1 MSRNFPASL
10 KVGKSKKVAGI
21 LKIDAST
28 VSWDPQ
34 EDTDTKSLSIPLRL
48 IKQLFATPPT
58 KPSNLLKLT
67 CGEPEKDEDVNH
79 MLGFN
84 DRPVLE
90 EVKTLLQTAIK
101 EQREPSASKSEKT
114 TPAPS
119 KKLDNEN
126 ILDNKHLLENFELQ
140 QRILKSDKDLADAF
154 RGAVIDGGLS
164 PEAFWSTRLSLLRPH
179 ALLHSQ
185 KRGAYNV
192 LGHIKPVTTSDNQI
206 NLSVTREQIHDI
218 FEQYPIVQQAYTEN
232 VPPLGESSF
241 WQRFFMSR
249 LFRRLRGEKSS
260 VADAP
265 DPIMDKYLNPD
276 GSVKRSK
283 QEEEELMAEEA
294 DPDHPNKKARTEIT
308 VPHFLDVEGNVEN
321 NEKFDVPDITMQ
333 AGKSSKDIVS
343 LIRSMNNLS
352 ERMLHVRRGVDF
364 HDKDESHLRDEL
376 ALHDL
381 DVPSTEGNYID
392 LKLVDELAAAG
403 KSDNPSTKSNA
414 NVSPEVFSA
423 IKGSFAQEID
433 LRTVVDLEQANISD
447 VTIASL
453 VKERAK
459 EETNSCVYS
468 WANTDS
474 ENGLM
479 TQVSLC
485 HAASIEFLR
494 QFWSRF
500 LSGDPSQAGTLNT
513 VVTSLKKSLKRMDS
527 VIESASDPVTRS
539 EVEHSLSNLSL
550 AVRTAIEKF
559 NTALEEANALK
570 N

>member
-1 MSRNFPASL
+1 MSRKFPASL
-10 KVGKSKKVAGI
+10 KVGKSKKVAGV
-21 LKIDAST
+21 LTIDSSI

-34 EDTDTKSLSIPLRL
+34 EDTSTKSLNIPLRL
-48 IKQLFATPPT
+48 VKQLFATPPT

-67 CGEPEKDEDVNH
+67 CGEPDKDEDVNH

-84 DRPVLE
+84 DRPALE

-101 EQREPSASKSEKT
+101 EQREPSASKSEKS

-119 KKLDNEN
+119 KKPDNEN
-126 ILDNKHLLENFELQ
+126 ILDSKHLLENFELQ

-179 ALLHSQ
+179 ALLQSQ

-192 LGHIKPVTTSDNQI
+192 LGHIKPITTSDNQI

-218 FEQYPIVQQAYTEN
+218 FEQYPIVQQAYTDN
-232 VPPLGESSF
+232 VPPLSEGSF

-265 DPIMDKYLNPD
+265 DPLMDKYLNAD

-283 QEEEELMAEEA
+283 QEEEEIMAEEA
-294 DPDHPNKKARTEIT
+294 DADHPNKKAKTEIT

-376 ALHDL
+376 TLHDL
-381 DVPSTEGNYID
+381 DTASTEGNYID
-392 LKLVDELAAAG
+392 LKLVDERATAG
-403 KSDNPSTKSNA
+403 VSDNASVKASLNI
-414 NVSPEVFSA
+414 NPEIFSG
-423 IKGSFAQEID
+423 IQKSFAREID

-447 VTIASL
+447 VTIAGL

-459 EETNSCVYS
+459 EETNSSVYS
-468 WANTDS
+468 WAASDNES
-474 ENGLM
+474 GIM

-500 LSGDPSQAGTLNT
+500 LSGDPAQAGTLST
-513 VVTSLKKSLKRMDS
+513 VANSLKKSLERIKSVVDS
-527 VIESASDPVTRS
+527 APDPATRS
-539 EVEHSLSNLSL
+539 EVEHSLSNLST
-550 AVRTAIEKF
+550 AVKTAIEKF
-559 NTALEEANALK
+559 DRAVEEANASK
-570 N
+570 Y